1 MLYLHLFSSF
11 FHFRLYS
18 TSRISDIAVPRFFY
32 MNLLPLRDLRLA
44 LIKME
49 EHKSVTV
56 QVDKAAGKIYV
67 DGVLP
72 NATLCLYHIRGKVI
86 EVKQAREES
95 ASFDLPCSGEYVLVI
110 THALSVPVVKQL
122 VIE

>member
-1 MLYLHLFSSF
+1 
-11 FHFRLYS
+11 
-18 TSRISDIAVPRFFY
+18 

-95 ASFDLPCSGEYVLVI
+95 ASFDLPCSCLLY
-110 THALSVPVVKQL
+110 TSPSPRDS
-122 VIE
+122 

>member
-1 MLYLHLFSSF
+1 MGLEPT
-11 FHFRLYS
+11 
-18 TSRISDIAVPRFFY
+18 TSRATTWHSNQLSYTHHNGAPGGIRTHGPRLRRPLLYPTELQAQASLSSD
-32 MNLLPLRDLRLA
+32 D
-44 LIKME
+44 
-49 EHKSVTV
+49 
-56 QVDKAAGKIYV
+56 AGKIYV

>member
-1 MLYLHLFSSF
+1 MLFFSILTSFPYFQNRYCSSTLF
-11 FHFRLYS
+11 LYEF
-18 TSRISDIAVPRFFY
+18 IAFKG
-32 MNLLPLRDLRLA
+32 DLRLA

>member
-1 MLYLHLFSSF
+1 MLYLHLFSYF

>member
-1 MLYLHLFSSF
+1 
-11 FHFRLYS
+11 
-18 TSRISDIAVPRFFY
+18 
-32 MNLLPLRDLRLA
+32 
-44 LIKME
+44 ME

-86 EVKQAREES
+86 EVKQARGGKYG
-95 ASFDLPCSGEYVLVI
+95 FFILVAAF
-110 THALSVPVVKQL
+110 ALAEVFYHSKTLCTYFEICFQTVMTPFIILVPVL
-122 VIE
+122 LWMPGGRRRA